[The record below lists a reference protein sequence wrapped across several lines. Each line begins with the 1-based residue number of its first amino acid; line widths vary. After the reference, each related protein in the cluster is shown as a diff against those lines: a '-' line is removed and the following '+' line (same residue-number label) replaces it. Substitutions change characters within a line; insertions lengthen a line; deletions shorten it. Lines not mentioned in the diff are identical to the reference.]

1 MRMLDATRREV
12 REDLLRLGVC
22 GGDREESEITE
33 AAVPVAHK
41 VRRHIP
47 YCYITTRPGEV
58 SSNAVA
64 DSTAVYGQ
72 ISSC

>member
-22 GGDREESEITE
+22 EGEREESEITE

-47 YCYITTRPGEV
+47 CYITARPGEV
-58 SSNAVA
+58 SSNGVA